1 MSTIDGAYVKRREK
15 LKNKISSKRRITVD
29 TLKDKNQIH
38 FKKTGKLIEKKVPK
52 IPTNFG
58 KQKVLS
64 LEQPT
69 SIEEW
74 TEKLLEEARDDL
86 EMVSTGVQ
94 TDLTGDSRDQ
104 ETQTD
109 AELLLCTSYQ
119 DEEQSKVGLVVVSVT
134 DQYFSWT

>member
-1 MSTIDGAYVKRREK
+1 M
-15 LKNKISSKRRITVD
+15 
-29 TLKDKNQIH
+29 
-38 FKKTGKLIEKKVPK
+38 
-52 IPTNFG
+52 
-58 KQKVLS
+58 LS